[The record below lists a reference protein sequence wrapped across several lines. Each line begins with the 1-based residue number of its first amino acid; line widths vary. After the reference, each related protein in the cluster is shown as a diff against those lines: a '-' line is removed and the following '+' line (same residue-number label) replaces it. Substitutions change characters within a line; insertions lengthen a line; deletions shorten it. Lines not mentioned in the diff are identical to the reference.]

1 MLLCFLE
8 VVSFYGLILQ
18 YNIEQCVRN
27 KILMQT
33 PIPYF
38 CRGFGSEDDLA
49 VYSSSTRVQ
58 RNDALLR
65 RYSLV

>member
-1 MLLCFLE
+1 MYAHHF
-8 VVSFYGLILQ
+8 
-18 YNIEQCVRN
+18 IEHKYIRVKFSPTAVEI
-27 KILMQT
+27 KIFRQVF
-33 PIPYF
+33 IPYF

>member
-1 MLLCFLE
+1 LYVHRFIE
-8 VVSFYGLILQ
+8 REYILAKFSPTAVE
-18 YNIEQCVRN
+18 I
-27 KILMQT
+27 KIFRQVF
-33 PIPYF
+33 IPYF